1 MKRKARWSANHL
13 KPKDDFELSSPLTF
27 APFRILR
34 IFSLLVVLVKA
45 VMSRRTQSD
54 MICFLFLVPAA
65 SKASAG
71 ELTLGM
77 VRGCLLKW
85 SPPDQTPV
93 RVPTQQHKLWWR
105 CVAAFGG
112 APKIIIKP
120 SFPLNDYWLAAQ
132 LGLTLRGVFK
142 CDSQL
147 ATHYICHSCSPDKNV
162 RKLQQNGYC
171 AKMA

>member
-1 MKRKARWSANHL
+1 MQTFIQLNENARWNANHL
-13 KPKDDFELSSPLTF
+13 KPKDYIESPLTF

-34 IFSLLVVLVKA
+34 IFSRLVVLVKE

-54 MICFLFLVPAA
+54 MLLRLLFLLAAA

-71 ELTLGM
+71 ELTLGL

-105 CVAAFGG
+105 CVAAFGD
-112 APKIIIKP
+112 APKMIIKTK
-120 SFPLNDYWLAAQ
+120 FPLKWL
-132 LGLTLRGVFK
+132 LTCCSVGLYITGVFK
-142 CDSQL
+142 CQL
-147 ATHYICHSCSPDKNV
+147 AIHYICYSCSPDTIITSENKGSV
-162 RKLQQNGYC
+162 L
-171 AKMA
+171 